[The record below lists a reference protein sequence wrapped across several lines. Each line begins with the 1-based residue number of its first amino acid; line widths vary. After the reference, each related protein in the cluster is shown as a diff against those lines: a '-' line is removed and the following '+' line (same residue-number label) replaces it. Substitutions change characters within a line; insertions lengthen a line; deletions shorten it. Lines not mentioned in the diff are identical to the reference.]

1 MTKIQLQGIYRMS
14 GSKLIDQEKPF
25 VLILDQRK
33 NVTSSKT
40 PTFLIAKS
48 TTGTFNSGKK
58 DQYIS
63 SVYPVPGEMFSRIEY
78 LGIQYKFQVLQ
89 SEVIIELFAEMALN
103 NNSHL

>member
-1 MTKIQLQGIYRMS
+1 MTKVQLEGIYQIS

-40 PTFLIAKS
+40 PTFLVAKS

-63 SVYPVPGEMFSRIEY
+63 SVYPVPGETFSKIEY
-78 LGIQYKFQVLQ
+78 QGIYYKFEMIQ
-89 SEVIIELFAEMALN
+89 SQVIIEPFSQMALN